1 MCDKVLCGGIVWY
14 VVVYFSLIVYDFF
27 SKVSSKEEL
36 IRGQLYAGT
45 DINTGYGIGLTGA
58 SLAVIN
64 MLPYVHVF
72 DIETGMPYV
81 CDPYKKK
88 PDEKIDNR
96 WNMKVP
102 PCPDFKKCLFPWKE
116 GKEALSEL

>member
-1 MCDKVLCGGIVWY
+1 M
-14 VVVYFSLIVYDFF
+14 YDFF

-72 DIETGMPYV
+72 DTE
-81 CDPYKKK
+81 YKKK